1 MAKLIRKITA
11 EITGFVW
18 SRLTAPRK
26 KLSVPVSICLDS
38 EKTAGAKTVYLRGET
53 KDLSKSGMAVLVPAI
68 RIGEKYLVGENRKI
82 YAELDLPNGR
92 IRVELTGCRYEQ
104 HLGIHDSIAT
114 YLIGARILHMSDV
127 DWELY
132 DEYLKYGD
140 NLKRVSE
147 PDLAV
152 KVSEG

>member
-1 MAKLIRKITA
+1 MANLIRKVTT

-26 KLSVPVSICLDS
+26 KLSVPVTICLEP
-38 EKTAGAKTVYLRGET
+38 EKNTSAKTVYLKGHT
-53 KDLSKSGMAVLVPAI
+53 KDLSKSGVAVFVPAI
-68 RIGEKYLVGENRKI
+68 RIGEKYLVGENRTI
-82 YAELDLPNGR
+82 YAQMDLPNGR
-92 IRVELTGCRYEQ
+92 VRLELTGCRYEQ

-114 YLIGARILHMSDV
+114 YLIGARILHISESDS
-127 DWELY
+127 ELY

-140 NLKRVSE
+140 DLKRVKE

-152 KVSEG
+152 KVSES